1 MAVGLIIRKTFRR
14 RGGARLNVSNTGLSV
29 SKRFG
34 PLTVNSRGHLT
45 LRILP
50 GVSWRIF

>member
-1 MAVGLIIRKTFRR
+1 MGLVIRRSFRGP
-14 RGGARLNVSNTGLSV
+14 RGVRVNASSSGLSV

-34 PLTVNSRGHLT
+34 PFTVNSRGHLT

>member
-1 MAVGLIIRKTFRR
+1 MGLIFRRTFRGP
-14 RGGARLNVSNTGLSV
+14 RGTRVHASRSGVSVT
-29 SKRFG
+29 KRFG
-34 PLTVNSRGHLT
+34 PFTVSSRGHLT